1 MFTIVTDGGNRD
13 DITYGSFKIYDDE
26 GKVIA
31 HRQMVF
37 GYGTSNLAEY
47 LALIRSLKFALAHG
61 YNNVVILTDSKLIKK
76 QIEGKWACNY
86 THLRVARDQARTL
99 LNKFEKWKINKITRN
114 IVASH
119 LGH

>member
-1 MFTIVTDGGNRD
+1 VFTIITDGGNRD
-13 DITYGSFKIYDDE
+13 STTYGSFKIFDDS
-26 GKVIA
+26 GKLVA

-61 YNNVVILTDSKLIKK
+61 YNNVTILTDSKLMKK

-86 THLRVARDQARTL
+86 AHLRIARDQARTL
-99 LNKFEKWKINKITRN
+99 LNKFEKWKINKVTRN
-114 IVASH
+114 IIVAQ